1 MANADSI
8 NEIQIDS
15 SPLEEA
21 EVTWSGEAKIT
32 PMPSPEGVPERGPE
46 KPATTPV
53 ERLGNNG
60 EIEVWNAYALDT
72 DKGKVYFINQRNKER
87 WAMVPEAEWLV
98 EQELLEAT
106 KKFSGGKTWST
117 FTSLL
122 TESKDGSAEQT
133 KLKEY
138 LDQNKG
144 RILEFA
150 AWMAKEY
157 KISKEQAIE
166 HTKEKVKAEA
176 DKATDKRYFELD
188 YAVIA
193 KAINEETSAF
203 KVREWA
209 TEDAILTAREKS
221 AAVVNWIS
229 RQVQIG
235 EAKPSE
241 EVTLNLDLRRAIR
254 GDQKLERL
262 MLDHELEK
270 PANKADLETPL
281 AALYAKVAT
290 ELDALYGEIKNSQPS
305 LGELRQE
312 SETLINDFKLYS
324 YAAARDL
331 AKSASDLSP
340 QLKEFFGL
348 SAETKTKRA
357 SKTKASKPLEP
368 ISEAFGGRIKNIQNI
383 PGDTGADE
391 VPFGFA
397 NPEQVSVSNR
407 EAPQNLPVE
416 PEKAEI
422 TAVMPK
428 RPKQVTRRYVVPEA
442 PRTISEQLQNLP
454 ETIEA
459 EKTELITPEERQ
471 ASLAKTKIEKPPRI
485 KSKARMILDQS
496 LMEEGKASEP
506 GWLETQNA
514 DVIPLPEKEQP
525 LEPGTDVPKS
535 RKAKE
540 LEADFDKAHE
550 PRMSTFEEQYLPS
563 KSRNRP
569 NIFKRMWNALFE
581 AEDAAFEE

>member
-1 MANADSI
+1 M
-8 NEIQIDS
+8 EK
-15 SPLEEA
+15 
-21 EVTWSGEAKIT
+21 TYTGEAKI
-32 PMPSPEGVPERGPE
+32 SPAPAQEGTPERGPE
-46 KPATTPV
+46 RPGTVPV

-106 KKFSGGKTWST
+106 KKFSKGKAWDT

-133 KLKEY
+133 ALKEY

-150 AWMAKEY
+150 AWMSKEY

-176 DKATDKRYFELD
+176 DKATDRRYFELD

-209 TEDAILTAREKS
+209 TEDAKLVAREKS
-221 AAVVNWIS
+221 AAVTNWIS

-235 EAKPSE
+235 QAKPSE

-254 GDQKLERL
+254 GDDKLEKL

-270 PANKADLETPL
+270 PANKIDLETPL
-281 AALYAKVAT
+281 ATIRAKVVD
-290 ELDALYGEIKNSQPS
+290 EINVVVGEIKNSLPS
-305 LGELRQE
+305 LEKLSKEGDEL
-312 SETLINDFKLYS
+312 IKDFKLLS
-324 YAAARDL
+324 YLAARDL
-331 AKSASDLSP
+331 LKTATDVSP
-340 QLKEFFGL
+340 QLKEFFDL
-348 SAETKTKRA
+348 STKTK
-357 SKTKASKPLEP
+357 TKAKKPLEP
-368 ISEAFGGRIKNIQNI
+368 ISEAFGGRIKNIQNV

-391 VPFGFA
+391 VPFGFV
-397 NPEQVSVSNR
+397 NPEQVSTSNR

-416 PEKAEI
+416 PEKTEI

-428 RPKQVTRRYVVPEA
+428 RPKQVTRRYE
-442 PRTISEQLQNLP
+442 PRSFKEQAATLK
-454 ETIEA
+454 E
-459 EKTELITPEERQ
+459 
-471 ASLAKTKIEKPPRI
+471 SD
-485 KSKARMILDQS
+485 SF
-496 LMEEGKASEP
+496 MEVGKAGEP

-514 DVIPLPEKEQP
+514 DVIPESEKLPPLPPEKN
-525 LEPGTDVPKS
+525 VPKS
-535 RKAKE
+535 RKAVE
-540 LEADFDKAHE
+540 LEEHFDKINE

-563 KSRNRP
+563 KNRNRL
-569 NIFKRMWNALFE
+569 NIFKRLWKAWFSAGDAI
-581 AEDAAFEE
+581 AEEETAAFGE